1 MLPLE
6 TGGTDDQKGNGDEE
20 DEMEPTGEQYLRGL
34 REDHA
39 RFSRVLSM
47 IGRDAQR
54 LLDEPE
60 AVLPLLSEA
69 VDYVVN
75 FQNIHHHPRE
85 EIMFAKVARAS
96 ETLAGT
102 SAILTREHELVDRAG
117 EELLATLDRASR
129 STSER
134 STRQELARQLERF
147 ARSMRA
153 HIAQEEEILYSE
165 AWDTLSSA
173 DWDDLAASAPDPLD
187 LDRDD
192 RYPLLA
198 EYVSGGR
205 THSTVQLDSSPLG
218 EAVESGL
225 EQLSAV
231 TRQLGAATATARRQQ
246 REACEL
252 VLESMNDMPRV
263 PMLHPQQ
270 ALRAS
275 GDNAQALTAASVRW
289 LREWRNVLG
298 DRNSR

>member
-1 MLPLE
+1 
-6 TGGTDDQKGNGDEE
+6 
-20 DEMEPTGEQYLRGL
+20 MEPTGDQYLRGL

-54 LLDEPE
+54 LIDEPE
-60 AVLPLLSEA
+60 AVLPLFSEA

-75 FQNIHHHPRE
+75 YQNVHHHPRE
-85 EIMFAKVARAS
+85 EVMFAKVANAS

-102 SAILTREHELVDRAG
+102 SARMSQEHELTDRAG
-117 EELLATLDRASR
+117 AELLATLDRASH
-129 STSER
+129 SSSER

-165 AWDTLSSA
+165 AWDTLSPE

-187 LDRDD
+187 RAQDD

-198 EYVSGGR
+198 EYVSEGQ

-231 TRQLGAATATARRQQ
+231 TRQLGTVNATVRRQQ

-252 VLESMNDMPRV
+252 TLESARDMPNA

-270 ALRAS
+270 TLRAS
-275 GDNAQALTAASVRW
+275 GETAQAFTAASVRW
-289 LREWRNVLG
+289 LREWRDVL
-298 DRNSR
+298 DASD

>member
-1 MLPLE
+1 ME
-6 TGGTDDQKGNGDEE
+6 AQNGNDEKE
-20 DEMEPTGEQYLRGL
+20 YEMEPIGEQYLRGL

-47 IGRDAQR
+47 IGRDAHR

-60 AVLPLLSEA
+60 AVLPLFSEA

-75 FQNIHHHPRE
+75 HQNVHHHPRE
-85 EIMFAKVARAS
+85 EIMFAKVADAS
-96 ETLAGT
+96 EALAGM
-102 SAILTREHELVDRAG
+102 SAHLTHEHELTDRAG
-117 EELLATLDRASR
+117 DELLAALDRASHA
-129 STSER
+129 SSNR

-147 ARSMRA
+147 ARSMRG

-165 AWDTLSSA
+165 AWDSLSPA
-173 DWDDLAASAPDPLD
+173 DWNDLAASAPDPLD
-187 LDRDD
+187 RDQDD

-198 EYVSGGR
+198 DYVSGGR

-231 TRQLGAATATARRQQ
+231 TRRLGTVTATVRRQQ

-252 VLESMNDMPRV
+252 TLESVRDMPNA
-263 PMLHPQQ
+263 PMLHPRQT
-270 ALRAS
+270 LRA
-275 GDNAQALTAASVRW
+275 GGEQARAFTTTYVRW
-289 LREWRNVLG
+289 LREWSDVLAPG
-298 DRNSR
+298 RGSLPV

>member
-1 MLPLE
+1 
-6 TGGTDDQKGNGDEE
+6 
-20 DEMEPTGEQYLRGL
+20 MEPNGEQYHRGL

-60 AVLPLLSEA
+60 AVLPLFSEA

-75 FQNIHHHPRE
+75 YQNVHHHPRE
-85 EIMFAKVARAS
+85 EVMFAKVAAAS
-96 ETLAGT
+96 ETLADT
-102 SAILTREHELVDRAG
+102 SARLSQEHELTDRAG
-117 EELLATLDRASR
+117 EELLATLDRASH
-129 STSER
+129 SSSQR

-147 ARSMRA
+147 AHSMRS
-153 HIAQEEEILYSE
+153 HIGQEEEILYSE
-165 AWDTLSSA
+165 AWDTLSPA

-187 LDRDD
+187 RDLDD

-198 EYVSGGR
+198 DYVNEGR

-231 TRQLGAATATARRQQ
+231 TRRLGAVTATVRRQQ

-252 VLESMNDMPRV
+252 ALESVSDMPNV

-270 ALRAS
+270 SLRTS
-275 GDNAQALTAASVRW
+275 GNNAQAFTTASVRW
-289 LREWRNVLG
+289 LREWRDVLG
-298 DRNSR
+298 DRDIVGDRDILGDSE

>member
-1 MLPLE
+1 MD
-6 TGGTDDQKGNGDEE
+6 TQKGNEKQE
-20 DEMEPTGEQYLRGL
+20 DEMEPNGEQYLRGL

-39 RFSRVLSM
+39 RFSRVLTM

-60 AVLPLLSEA
+60 EVLPLFSEA

-75 FQNIHHHPRE
+75 YQNVHHHPRE
-85 EIMFAKVARAS
+85 EIMFAKVANAS
-96 ETLAGT
+96 DALADT
-102 SAILTREHELVDRAG
+102 SARMSHEHELTDRAG
-117 EELLATLDRASR
+117 EELLATLDRASH
-129 STSER
+129 SSSQR
-134 STRQELARQLERF
+134 STRQVLARQLERF
-147 ARSMRA
+147 ARSMRG

-165 AWDTLSSA
+165 AWDTLSPA

-187 LDRDD
+187 RDLDD

-198 EYVSGGR
+198 DYVSGGR

-225 EQLSAV
+225 EQLSTV
-231 TRQLGAATATARRQQ
+231 TRQLGAVTATARRQQ

-252 VLESMNDMPRV
+252 VLESVRDMPNV

-270 ALRAS
+270 TLRTS
-275 GDNAQALTAASVRW
+275 GETAQAIIAANVRW
-289 LREWRNVLG
+289 LREWHNVL
-298 DRNSR
+298 DTSD

>member
-1 MLPLE
+1 
-6 TGGTDDQKGNGDEE
+6 
-20 DEMEPTGEQYLRGL
+20 MEPTGEQYLRGL

-60 AVLPLLSEA
+60 AVLPLFSEA

-75 FQNIHHHPRE
+75 YQNVYHHPRE
-85 EIMFAKVARAS
+85 EVMFAKVANAS
-96 ETLAGT
+96 EALADT
-102 SAILTREHELVDRAG
+102 SARLSHEHEITDRAG
-117 EELLATLDRASR
+117 EELLATLDRASH
-129 STSER
+129 SFSQR

-147 ARSMRA
+147 AGSMRS

-165 AWDTLSSA
+165 AWDTLSPT

-187 LDRDD
+187 RDQDD

-198 EYVSGGR
+198 DYVSGGR
-205 THSTVQLDSSPLG
+205 THSTVQLDSSPFG
-218 EAVESGL
+218 EVVESGL

-231 TRQLGAATATARRQQ
+231 TRRLGAVTSTVRRQQ

-252 VLESMNDMPRV
+252 TLESVRDMPNV
-263 PMLHPQQ
+263 PMLQPQQ
-270 ALRAS
+270 TLRAS
-275 GDNAQALTAASVRW
+275 GETAQAIIAANVRW
-289 LREWRNVLG
+289 LREWHNVL
-298 DRNSR
+298 DISD

>member
-1 MLPLE
+1 VLPLE
-6 TGGTDDQKGNGDEE
+6 TGGTEDQKGNGDEE

-60 AVLPLLSEA
+60 AVLPLFSEA

-85 EIMFAKVARAS
+85 ETMFAKVARAS

-102 SAILTREHELVDRAG
+102 SAVLTREHELVDRAG

-134 STRQELARQLERF
+134 STRQELARQLEHF

-187 LDRDD
+187 LDQDD

-231 TRQLGAATATARRQQ
+231 TRQVGAVTATVRRQQ
-246 REACEL
+246 REACQL
-252 VLESMNDMPRV
+252 TLESVRDMPNV
-263 PMLHPQQ
+263 PLLQPQQ
-270 ALRAS
+270 TLRTS
-275 GDNAQALTAASVRW
+275 GQRAQAFTAASVRW
-289 LREWRNVLG
+289 LREWRDVWVRRG
-298 DRNSR
+298 

>member
-1 MLPLE
+1 ME
-6 TGGTDDQKGNGDEE
+6 AQKGNGIEE

-75 FQNIHHHPRE
+75 YQNVHHHPRE
-85 EIMFAKVARAS
+85 EIMFAKVANAS
-96 ETLAGT
+96 ETLADT
-102 SAILTREHELVDRAG
+102 SARLSQEHELTDRAG
-117 EELLATLDRASR
+117 EELLATLDRASH
-129 STSER
+129 SSSQR

-165 AWDTLSSA
+165 AWDTLSPE

-187 LDRDD
+187 STQDD

-198 EYVSGGR
+198 EYVSEGQ
-205 THSTVQLDSSPLG
+205 THSTVQLDSSPFG

-225 EQLSAV
+225 ERLSTV
-231 TRQLGAATATARRQQ
+231 TRQLGAVSATVSRQQ

-252 VLESMNDMPRV
+252 TLESMRDMPNV
-263 PMLHPQQ
+263 PMLQPQQ
-270 ALRAS
+270 TLRAS
-275 GDNAQALTAASVRW
+275 GENAQAFTAAYVRW
-289 LREWRNVLG
+289 LREWRDVLG
-298 DRNSR
+298 DSD

>member
-1 MLPLE
+1 
-6 TGGTDDQKGNGDEE
+6 
-20 DEMEPTGEQYLRGL
+20 MEPTGEKYLRGL

-75 FQNIHHHPRE
+75 YQNVHHHPRE
-85 EIMFAKVARAS
+85 EVMFAKIADAS

-102 SAILTREHELVDRAG
+102 SARLSQEHELTDRAG
-117 EELLATLDRASR
+117 EELLATIQRASH
-129 STSER
+129 SSSQR

-147 ARSMRA
+147 ARSMRS

-165 AWDTLSSA
+165 AWDTLSPA

-187 LDRDD
+187 RAQDD

-198 EYVSGGR
+198 EYVSEGR
-205 THSTVQLDSSPLG
+205 THSTVQLDSSPFG

-231 TRQLGAATATARRQQ
+231 TRQLGAVTATVRRQQ

-252 VLESMNDMPRV
+252 TLESVRDMPNV
-263 PMLHPQQ
+263 PMLQPQQ
-270 ALRAS
+270 TLRAS
-275 GDNAQALTAASVRW
+275 GETAQAFTAAYVRW
-289 LREWRNVLG
+289 LREWRDVLG
-298 DRNSR
+298 ASD

>member
-1 MLPLE
+1 MD
-6 TGGTDDQKGNGDEE
+6 TQKMDTQKGNRNEE
-20 DEMEPTGEQYLRGL
+20 DEMERTGEQYLRGL

-39 RFSRVLSM
+39 RFARVLSM

-60 AVLPLLSEA
+60 AVLPLFSEA

-75 FQNIHHHPRE
+75 YQNVHHHPRE
-85 EIMFAKVARAS
+85 EIMFAKVANAS
-96 ETLAGT
+96 KTLAGT
-102 SAILTREHELVDRAG
+102 SSRLTHEHELTDRAG
-117 EELLATLDRASR
+117 EELLAALDRASR
-129 STSER
+129 SSSQR
-134 STRQELARQLERF
+134 STRRELARQLEQF
-147 ARSMRA
+147 ARSMRG

-165 AWDTLSSA
+165 AWDTLSEA

-187 LDRDD
+187 RDQDD

-198 EYVSGGR
+198 DYVRGGR

-231 TRQLGAATATARRQQ
+231 TRRLGAVTATVRRQQ

-252 VLESMNDMPRV
+252 TRESVKDLPSAPMRQPRRT
-263 PMLHPQQ
+263 LS
-270 ALRAS
+270 ASTGNARAFT
-275 GDNAQALTAASVRW
+275 TAYVRW
-289 LREWRNVLG
+289 IREWRDVIASGGGGLHA
-298 DRNSR
+298 

>member
-1 MLPLE
+1 ME
-6 TGGTDDQKGNGDEE
+6 AENRNAREE

-75 FQNIHHHPRE
+75 HQNVHHHPRE
-85 EIMFAKVARAS
+85 EVMFAKVADAS
-96 ETLAGT
+96 EALAGT
-102 SAILTREHELVDRAG
+102 SARMTHEHELTDRAG
-117 EELLATLDRASR
+117 DELLAALERASH
-129 STSER
+129 SSSQR
-134 STRQELARQLERF
+134 STRQELARRLEQF
-147 ARSMRA
+147 ARSMRG

-165 AWDTLSSA
+165 AWDTLAPA
-173 DWDDLAASAPDPLD
+173 DWDDLAASVPDPLD
-187 LDRDD
+187 RDLDD

-198 EYVSGGR
+198 DYVSGGR

-218 EAVESGL
+218 EAFESGL
-225 EQLSAV
+225 ERLSAV
-231 TRQLGAATATARRQQ
+231 TRRLGAVTATARRQQ

-252 VLESMNDMPRV
+252 TLRSVRDLPNTPVRQPRQT
-263 PMLHPQQ
+263 LG
-270 ALRAS
+270 AGGENARAF
-275 GDNAQALTAASVRW
+275 TATSVRW
-289 LREWRNVLG
+289 LREWRDVLASG
-298 DRNSR
+298 GSDLHA